1 MDTRAVDPPPPPLPV
16 STITECAL
24 PDFPGADFPGADFPG
39 ADFPGADFPGADF
52 SGTDFPGLES
62 AGRDLAHPI
71 QPDLFDSPLHGAV
84 KNDRRMMVWN
94 FFSLD
99 TSRSRT
105 ETLRYQDGDV
115 SIEVRAG
122 PMGMATMADKEL
134 LIYIASLMVEKM
146 NHGEAPS
153 PVFTFTAHDFFRVC
167 GTAAAGTAYERIKS
181 ALDRLQGTQV
191 RTNIETGGEG
201 RDEWFSWIKAARL
214 DYRKTSNGK
223 RTLKSVTV
231 ELCDWL
237 HRAILKDNRV
247 LTYDRKYFELTPLE
261 RRLYEIARA
270 HCGHQRGFRMNL
282 EKLRLR
288 VGVESDL
295 RRFKYDLKKIADS
308 GRIPEYG
315 ILLKGDPSS
324 PEIKKAMAAGQI
336 KRRPKN
342 AQVMV
347 VFWNK
352 RRYFEEG
359 GIRTAESWNFEGFDM
374 VE

>member
-1 MDTRAVDPPPPPLPV
+1 MT
-16 STITECAL
+16 TEL
-24 PDFPGADFPGADFPG
+24 VV
-39 ADFPGADFPGADF
+39 
-52 SGTDFPGLES
+52 
-62 AGRDLAHPI
+62 

-105 ETLRYQDGDV
+105 ETLSYREGEV

-146 NHGEAPS
+146 NRGELPG

-167 GTAAAGTAYERIKS
+167 GTAAAGTAYARIKG

-201 RDEWFSWIKAARL
+201 RDEWFSWVKAARL
-214 DYRKTSNGK
+214 DYRRTAGGK

-237 HRAILKDNRV
+237 YRAILKDNWV

-261 RRLYEIARA
+261 RRIYEIARA
-270 HCGHQRGFRMNL
+270 HCGHQKGFRINL

-295 RRFKYDLKKIADS
+295 RRFKYDLRKIADA

-315 ILLKGDPSS
+315 VVLKNDPAS
-324 PEIKKAMAAGQI
+324 PEIKAALQKGTL

-342 AQVMV
+342 AAVLV

-352 RRYFEEG
+352 RRFFEEG
-359 GIRTAESWNFEGFDM
+359 GLRTAETWNFDRFAEVD
-374 VE
+374 

>member
-1 MDTRAVDPPPPPLPV
+1 MNELATQ
-16 STITECAL
+16 
-24 PDFPGADFPGADFPG
+24 
-39 ADFPGADFPGADF
+39 
-52 SGTDFPGLES
+52 LET
-62 AGRDLAHPI
+62 
-71 QPDLFDSPLHGAV
+71 FDSPLQGTV

-105 ETLRYQDGDV
+105 ETITYHDGEV

-122 PMGMATMADKEL
+122 PLGMATMADKEL

-146 NHGEAPS
+146 NRGATPGA
-153 PVFTFTAHDFFRVC
+153 VFSFTAHDFFRVC
-167 GTAAAGTAYERIKS
+167 GTAAAGTAYDRIKG

-191 RTNIETGGEG
+191 KTNIETGGEG
-201 RDEWFSWIKAARL
+201 RDEWFSWIKTARL
-214 DYRKTSNGK
+214 DYRRTAGGK
-223 RTLKSVTV
+223 RILKGVTV

-237 HRAILKDNRV
+237 YRAILKDNRM

-261 RRLYEIARA
+261 RRVYEIARA
-270 HCGHQRGFRMNL
+270 HCGHQRGFCINL
-282 EKLRLR
+282 DKLRLR

-295 RRFKYDLKKIADS
+295 RRFKYDLRKIADA

-315 ILLKGDPSS
+315 VVLKNDPASA
-324 PEIKKAMAAGQI
+324 EIKAALEKGAL

-342 AQVMV
+342 AAVLV

-352 RRYFEEG
+352 KRYFEEG
-359 GIRTAESWNFEGFDM
+359 GIKAAENWNFDGF
-374 VE
+374 EEIE

>member
-1 MDTRAVDPPPPPLPV
+1 MT
-16 STITECAL
+16 S
-24 PDFPGADFPGADFPG
+24 
-39 ADFPGADFPGADF
+39 
-52 SGTDFPGLES
+52 SS
-62 AGRDLAHPI
+62 DLVI

-105 ETLRYQDGDV
+105 EMISYNDGEV

-122 PMGMATMADKEL
+122 PLGMATMADKEL
-134 LIYIASLMVEKM
+134 LIYVASLMVEKM
-146 NHGEAPS
+146 NRGETPN
-153 PVFTFTAHDFFRVC
+153 PMFTFTAHDFFRVC
-167 GTAAAGTAYERIKS
+167 GTAAAGTAYTRIKG

-191 RTNIETGGEG
+191 KTNIETGGEG

-214 DYRKTSNGK
+214 DYRRTASGK
-223 RTLKSVTV
+223 RQLKSVTV

-237 HRAILKDNRV
+237 YRAILKDNFV

-282 EKLRLR
+282 EKLRVR

-295 RRFKYDLKKIADS
+295 RRFKYDLRKIADA
-308 GRIPEYG
+308 GRIPDYG
-315 ILLKGDPSS
+315 IILKNDPAS
-324 PEIKKAMAAGQI
+324 PEVKTAVERGSLR
-336 KRRPKN
+336 RRPKN
-342 AQVMV
+342 NAVLV

-352 RRYFEEG
+352 RRYFDEG
-359 GIRTAESWNFEGFDM
+359 GSKALDGWNFDM
-374 VE
+374 FELID

>member
-1 MDTRAVDPPPPPLPV
+1 MEQELVP
-16 STITECAL
+16 
-24 PDFPGADFPGADFPG
+24 
-39 ADFPGADFPGADF
+39 
-52 SGTDFPGLES
+52 
-62 AGRDLAHPI
+62 AGS
-71 QPDLFDSPLHGAV
+71 FDSPLHGTV

-105 ETLRYQDGDV
+105 ETLSYRDGEV
-115 SIEVRAG
+115 AIEVRAG

-146 NHGEAPS
+146 NRGEVPGQT
-153 PVFTFTAHDFFRVC
+153 FTFTAHDFFRVC
-167 GTAAAGTAYERIKS
+167 GTAAAGSAYERIKG

-214 DYRKTSNGK
+214 DYRRTAGGK
-223 RTLKSVTV
+223 RTLKAIQV

-237 HRAILKDNRV
+237 YRAILKDNRV
-247 LTYDRKYFELTPLE
+247 LTYDRKYIELTPLE

-270 HCGHQRGFRMNL
+270 HCGHQRGFRINL
-282 EKLRLR
+282 DKLRQR
-288 VGVESDL
+288 VGTESDL
-295 RRFKYDLKKIADS
+295 RRFKYDLRKVADS

-315 ILLKGDPSS
+315 IILKGDPAS
-324 PEIKKAMAAGQI
+324 PEIKAALERGTI

-342 AQVMV
+342 ATVLV

-352 RRYFEEG
+352 RRYFDEG
-359 GIRTAESWNFEGFDM
+359 GIKAATTWNFDAFDE

>member
-1 MDTRAVDPPPPPLPV
+1 MTAPLRG
-16 STITECAL
+16 SDDNYDRRGYRRRSEKANL
-24 PDFPGADFPGADFPG
+24 RGLADSRRF
-39 ADFPGADFPGADF
+39 
-52 SGTDFPGLES
+52 
-62 AGRDLAHPI
+62 GRDDSARIAILGTLGAEVAMNELVA
-71 QPDLFDSPLHGAV
+71 QPDLFDSPLHGGV

-105 ETLRYQDGDV
+105 ETISFTDGDV

-122 PMGMATMADKEL
+122 PMGMATMADKEI
-134 LIYIASLMVEKM
+134 LIYVASLMVEKM
-146 NHGEAPS
+146 NRGEEPG

-167 GTAAAGTAYERIKS
+167 GTAAAGTAYTRVKA

-201 RDEWFSWIKAARL
+201 RYEWFSWIKAARL
-214 DYRKTSNGK
+214 DYRRTATGK

-237 HRAILKDNRV
+237 YRAILLDNRV

-270 HCGHQRGFRMNL
+270 HCGHQPGFRINL
-282 EKLRLR
+282 EKLRRR

-295 RRFKYDLKKIADS
+295 RRFKYDLRKIAEA

-315 ILLKGDPSS
+315 IALRNDPAS
-324 PEIKKAMAAGQI
+324 PEVKLALERGTL

-342 AQVMV
+342 ISVLV

-352 RRYFEEG
+352 RRYFDEPGPKTGE
-359 GIRTAESWNFEGFDM
+359 TWNFETFDM
-374 VE
+374 LE

>member
-24 PDFPGADFPGADFPG
+24 PDFPGADFPG

>member
-1 MDTRAVDPPPPPLPV
+1 MELPTV
-16 STITECAL
+16 SAEM
-24 PDFPGADFPGADFPG
+24 
-39 ADFPGADFPGADF
+39 
-52 SGTDFPGLES
+52 
-62 AGRDLAHPI
+62 
-71 QPDLFDSPLHGAV
+71 FDSPLHGAV

-105 ETLRYQDGDV
+105 ETIRYQDGDV

-146 NHGEAPS
+146 NRGETPGQ
-153 PVFTFTAHDFFRVC
+153 VFTFTAHDFFRVC
-167 GTAAAGTAYERIKS
+167 GTAAAGSAYDRIKG

-214 DYRKTSNGK
+214 DYRRTASGK
-223 RTLKSVTV
+223 KMLKSVTV

-237 HRAILKDNRV
+237 HRAILKDTLV
-247 LTYDRKYFELTPLE
+247 LTYDRKYFELTPME
-261 RRLYEIARA
+261 RRIYEIARA

-295 RRFKYDLKKIADS
+295 RRFKYDLKKIADA
-308 GRIPEYG
+308 GKIPEYG
-315 ILLKGDPSS
+315 IIFKGDPASL
-324 PEIKKAMAAGQI
+324 EVKNALERGTL
-336 KRRPKN
+336 KRRPRN
-342 AQVMV
+342 ATVLV

-359 GIRTAESWNFEGFDM
+359 GIKTADGWNFDGF
-374 VE
+374 EEIE

>member
-1 MDTRAVDPPPPPLPV
+1 MNQ
-16 STITECAL
+16 AL
-24 PDFPGADFPGADFPG
+24 AQA
-39 ADFPGADFPGADF
+39 
-52 SGTDFPGLES
+52 
-62 AGRDLAHPI
+62 
-71 QPDLFDSPLHGAV
+71 DLFDSPLHGPV

-105 ETLRYQDGDV
+105 ETITYQDGDI

-146 NHGEAPS
+146 NRGEVPDQT
-153 PVFTFTAHDFFRVC
+153 FTFTAHDFFRVC
-167 GTAAAGTAYERIKS
+167 GTAAAGTAYDRIKG

-214 DYRKTSNGK
+214 DYRKTVGGK
-223 RTLKSVTV
+223 RTLKGVTV

-247 LTYDRKYFELTPLE
+247 LTYDRKYFDLTPLE

-270 HCGHQRGFRMNL
+270 HCGHQRGFRINL
-282 EKLRLR
+282 EKLRQR
-288 VGVESDL
+288 VGTESDL
-295 RRFKYDLKKIADS
+295 RRFKYDLRKVADS

-315 ILLKGDPSS
+315 ILLKGDPAS
-324 PEIKKAMAAGQI
+324 PEVKAALERGTI

-342 AQVMV
+342 AAVLV

-352 RRYFEEG
+352 RRYFDEG
-359 GIRTAESWNFEGFDM
+359 GIKAADGWNFDGFDL
-374 VE
+374 VD

>member
-1 MDTRAVDPPPPPLPV
+1 MATASSEIRPETLSSVSHPTLPHATVTERIVNDPPLPV
-16 STITECAL
+16 
-24 PDFPGADFPGADFPG
+24 
-39 ADFPGADFPGADF
+39 
-52 SGTDFPGLES
+52 
-62 AGRDLAHPI
+62 
-71 QPDLFDSPLHGAV
+71 QPDLFDSPLQGTV

-105 ETLRYQDGDV
+105 ETIRYQDGDV

-134 LIYIASLMVEKM
+134 LIYVASLMVEKM
-146 NHGEAPS
+146 NRGEAPG
-153 PVFTFTAHDFFRVC
+153 PTFTFTAHDFFRVC
-167 GTAAAGTAYERIKS
+167 GTAAAGTAYERIKG

-214 DYRKTSNGK
+214 DYRKTANG
-223 RTLKSVTV
+223 RRMLKSVTV

-288 VGVESDL
+288 IGVESDL
-295 RRFKYDLKKIADS
+295 RRFKYDLKKIAET

-315 ILLKGDPSS
+315 ILLRNDPASV
-324 PEIKKAMAAGQI
+324 EVKKALERGTL
-336 KRRPKN
+336 KRKPKN
-342 AQVMV
+342 AQVGV

-352 RRYFEEG
+352 KRYFDEG
-359 GIRTAESWNFEGFDM
+359 GIRAAEGWNFDGFDLI
-374 VE
+374 E